1 MPSRQTLP
9 RPILPRRWLMTDRR
23 LGDELWA
30 CIARLPAG
38 AGVVLR
44 HHDGDR
50 AFARRVAAACA
61 EHQLLLAVAGD
72 VGLARAVGAAMVHNP
87 TEDSG
92 TSLVSRSVHDS
103 DEARA
108 ARSADIIFISPV
120 FATASHPGVAGLGLD
135 AALVLARLAGLPAIA
150 LGGMDE
156 ERGEQAIAAG
166 FYGWA
171 AIDAWRRLRS

>member
-9 RPILPRRWLMTDRR
+9 RLWLMTDRK
-23 LGDELWA
+23 LGDELWG

-50 AFARRVAAACA
+50 VLGEQVAAACA
-61 EHQLLLAVAGD
+61 RQGLLLAIAGD

-87 TEDSG
+87 TDDSDG
-92 TSLVSRSVHDS
+92 LLVSRSVHTP

-108 ARSADIIFISPV
+108 ARGADLVFVSPLY
-120 FATASHPGVAGLGLD
+120 ATQSHPGGAGLGLD
-135 AALVLARLAGLPAIA
+135 AALALARLARGPAIA
-150 LGGMDE
+150 LGGMNE
-156 ERGEQAIAAG
+156 MRGEEAIAAG
-166 FYGWA
+166 FHGWA
-171 AIDAWRRLRS
+171 AIDAWCGLRS